1 MNAASRRALLA
12 LALATVAAC
21 EGKRW
26 PPAPTA
32 TVDAAVTAATEPAP
46 RQQVKPSIPL
56 APPPADA
63 ERITGLPEAPTEV
76 VLIKRLAAG
85 TGERPG
91 RNDTVRVELTGW
103 RANGDTFLSTAER
116 KRPLPKSLALMAPG
130 FAAAVQTMQV
140 GERAMVWVPAALG
153 YAGTPQGPAEDT
165 IYEVVLAG
173 FDPAPPT
180 PPDVGAPPA
189 TATTT
194 PSGLRTLV
202 VKPSTGRTPA
212 RGFDKVTYHYSA
224 WDATGRMFDSSELR
238 GRPYTTMPMREWR
251 GLEEALTLMTI
262 GERRRVWLPPT
273 LSDQSLPGLP
283 RGVLCYELELIELVA
298 QATPPSTPT
307 DLASVPTTAIT
318 TAGGARYV
326 IVEPGPGDRATRPT
340 LTDRVRVHF
349 SGWTPDGHMFD
360 SSVPQ
365 GTPIE
370 APVNKFLAGWVEV
383 LPQMA
388 VGDRARVWLPVA
400 LAFNDEP
407 GRPQGPVVFEL
418 SLLAIVPPTPP
429 TVTPAPP
436 GVKLVPPP
444 APTAPAS
451 ATP

>member
-1 MNAASRRALLA
+1 MSAAIRIALVVTA
-12 LALATVAAC
+12 LAAC

-26 PPAPTA
+26 PTPTPTA
-32 TVDAAVTAATEPAP
+32 PQDAAATTATEPGPAP
-46 RQQVKPSIPL
+46 RTQVKPPIPL

-63 ERITGLPEAPTEV
+63 ERITGLPEAPSEV
-76 VLIKRLAAG
+76 VLIKRLAPG

-130 FAAAVQTMQV
+130 FAAALQTMQV

-165 IYEVVLAG
+165 VYEVELAG

-180 PPDVGAPPA
+180 PPDVAAPPA
-189 TATTT
+189 TATTS
-194 PSGLRTLV
+194 PSGLRTLL
-202 VKPSTGRTPA
+202 VKPGTGKTRA
-212 RGFDKVTYHYSA
+212 RAFDKVSYHYSA
-224 WDATGRMFDSSELR
+224 WDSTGRMFDSSELR

-251 GLEEALTLMTI
+251 GLEEALALMTV
-262 GERRRVWLPPT
+262 GERRRVWLPPN

-283 RGVLCYELELIELVA
+283 HGVLCYELELIELA
-298 QATPPSTPT
+298 PQATPPATPG
-307 DLASVPTTAIT
+307 DLASMPADALSTSR
-318 TAGGARYV
+318 GARYT
-326 IVEPGPGDRATRPT
+326 IVERGPGDRATHPT
-340 LTDRVRVHF
+340 VNDRVRVHF
-349 SGWTPDGHMFD
+349 TGWTLDGHMFD

-370 APVNKFLAGWVEV
+370 APVGKFLAGWVEV
-383 LPQMA
+383 LPLMA
-388 VGDRARVWLPVA
+388 PGDRARVWLPVA

-418 SLLAIVPPTPP
+418 SLLAILPPAPPPATTPP
-429 TVTPAPP
+429 TGA
-436 GVKLVPPP
+436 VKLVPTPP
-444 APTAPAS
+444 AG